1 MRAAFAASVLASI
14 FNPED
19 ERKPEMNQ
27 KPDMKQMTRLAINS
41 DWTSDINDPRI
52 APYLRPL
59 SIAADEEMAN

>member
-1 MRAAFAASVLASI
+1 
-14 FNPED
+14 
-19 ERKPEMNQ
+19 MNQ

-41 DWTSDINDPRI
+41 DWTSDINDPRN